1 MSRTKG
7 LVSLIGGI
15 GLVVAFIAWLGLRD
29 GLISTVSNG
38 TVVPLLLHGI
48 AWMVLIGGVS
58 LLAAASAAM
67 SHSNEPEGHDQLD
80 ADLSGETQ

>member
-1 MSRTKG
+1 MSKTKR
-7 LVSLIGGI
+7 LASLTSGI

-38 TVVPLLLHGI
+38 IVVPLLLHGI

-67 SHSNEPEGHDQLD
+67 SHSNDREFSS
-80 ADLSGETQ
+80 AT